1 MALDPMS
8 TPRPTHRRHSS
19 SLSSR
24 VTSHAHSTTELL
36 DSSPSFQRYE
46 GEFVT
51 GSSSFRTQHQNTAS
65 RFMTSV
71 KRSLAVSHGVT
82 MKKRQPNVSKS
93 GMYSTPEERSMP
105 SSFRQRDLS
114 SSPPTIEQIAMGLH
128 LSRTPHLRPAG
139 AQYHSP
145 YGRTS
150 AQGSQQHHHA
160 QNETSRRTAP
170 SVVLPPPPARSSL
183 KKPGSTVS
191 SANPG
196 LSTASSTTVTSN
208 CPSTPQSNRS
218 LTSLKMRMS
227 RFLPGA
233 RCVSA
238 PSSVMGS
245 PASSPR
251 TSTSDI
257 LPRKKAVRF
266 STPALGI
273 EEND

>member
-1 MALDPMS
+1 MFL
-8 TPRPTHRRHSS
+8 
-19 SLSSR
+19 
-24 VTSHAHSTTELL
+24 
-36 DSSPSFQRYE
+36 Y
-46 GEFVT
+46 
-51 GSSSFRTQHQNTAS
+51 
-65 RFMTSV
+65 
-71 KRSLAVSHGVT
+71 
-82 MKKRQPNVSKS
+82 KS
-93 GMYSTPEERSMP
+93 GMYSTPEERNMP

>member
-1 MALDPMS
+1 
-8 TPRPTHRRHSS
+8 
-19 SLSSR
+19 
-24 VTSHAHSTTELL
+24 
-36 DSSPSFQRYE
+36 
-46 GEFVT
+46 
-51 GSSSFRTQHQNTAS
+51 
-65 RFMTSV
+65 
-71 KRSLAVSHGVT
+71 
-82 MKKRQPNVSKS
+82 
-93 GMYSTPEERSMP
+93 MP

-139 AQYHSP
+139 GQYHSP

-218 LTSLKMRMS
+218 LTSLKLRMS

-257 LPRKKAVRF
+257 LPPEKGCAVFNASPGDRGERLTCIYGLYIFKALSPFLVHLRHSF
-266 STPALGI
+266 TGGTCNIVHLRSSRSYLHVQPILSH
-273 EEND
+273 